1 MRLID
6 TGLTIWAK
14 HLKANLYAVNLQ
26 QMLACVVK
34 KIHAHPRLH
43 LKRLRYSEF
52 SIDSFGSAWPFFAI
66 IRLRLV

>member
-6 TGLTIWAK
+6 TGLTIWVK

-26 QMLACVVK
+26 QMLVCVVK

-43 LKRLRYSEF
+43 CKAPTL
-52 SIDSFGSAWPFFAI
+52 FGIFH
-66 IRLRLV
+66 